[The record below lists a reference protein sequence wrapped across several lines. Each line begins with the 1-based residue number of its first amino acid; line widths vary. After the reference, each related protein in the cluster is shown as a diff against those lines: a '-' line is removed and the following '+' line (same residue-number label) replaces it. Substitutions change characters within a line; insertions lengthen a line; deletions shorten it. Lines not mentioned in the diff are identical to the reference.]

1 MREWMPDSQSLVQ
14 TPHGSHAD
22 KTQSTG
28 QHCMLQ
34 SSDLASSGQTSPL
47 HDGWTVT
54 VRSCAR
60 VPPPHVLVQELHA
73 SHALTWQSTLQQCE
87 LQLVVS
93 IRTGHTAPPHVL
105 AFSTER
111 VRCWTPPPHA
121 LLHEPHASH
130 CDTAQSTGQHSV
142 WQASWTEVAGQSTP
156 PHDAMTA
163 MGRVCVRNPPPQ
175 VFVHELHATQAPTWQ
190 SNGQQ
195 PVLQVLE
202 PVKAGQTA
210 PPHVDWVK
218 ILRLLCC
225 TPPPQTAVQVL

>member
-1 MREWMPDSQSLVQ
+1 MPDSQSLVQ
-14 TPHGSHAD
+14 VPQVPHND
-22 KTQSTG
+22 RTQSTG

-34 SSDLASSGQTSPL
+34 SSDLASGGQIAPP
-47 HDGWTVT
+47 HDDGTAI

-60 VPPPHVLVQELHA
+60 VPPPHVWVQGLHDCH
-73 SHALTWQSTLQQCE
+73 SLTWQSTLQQFE

-93 IRTGHTAPPHVL
+93 TSTGHTAPPHVTGV
-105 AFSTER
+105 STER

-121 LLHEPHASH
+121 LLHDPHAAH

-156 PHDAMTA
+156 PHDAETA
-163 MGRVCVRNPPPQ
+163 MGRVCVRVPPPQ
-175 VFVHELHATQAPTWQ
+175 VFVHELHGSQAPTWQ

-195 PVLQVLE
+195 PVLQVWE
-202 PVKAGQTA
+202 AVKAGQAT

-218 ILRLLCC
+218 MLRLFCC
-225 TPPPQTAVQVL
+225 TPPPQAAVQVL